1 MTRKAR
7 RAPSAVDKTILRLRA
22 DSQKKGKGAL
32 IGSEEELL
40 ARYGVSRPTLRQAAA
55 IVAQEQLLKVRRGMS
70 GGYFATRPAA
80 TAVSHVAAI
89 YLSSHGTSVE
99 QILHAV
105 ELIRTD
111 VVRLAA
117 ESPDSPLK
125 AELRDFLEEDEG
137 AHGPTYSPRQFARSE
152 REYYDLLGGLSGNN
166 ALHLFG
172 QILLDLV
179 GILFP
184 VDSALLWTPARVD
197 AAVRRRAR
205 IIRAILAGDAGTA
218 MAEADGGTQQARAWL
233 ARIQAR

>member
-1 MTRKAR
+1 VTRKAR

-22 DSQKKGKGAL
+22 DSQKKGEGAL

-55 IVAQEQLLKVRRGMS
+55 IVAREQLLKVRRGMS

-117 ESPDSPLK
+117 EMPDSPLK
-125 AELRDFLEEDEG
+125 AELRDFLEEDEAARG
-137 AHGPTYSPRQFARSE
+137 LPYSQRRFARSE
-152 REYYDLLGGLSGNN
+152 REFYGLVGALCGNN
-166 ALHLFG
+166 ALHLFLE
-172 QILLDLV
+172 ILLDLV

-184 VDSALLWTPARVD
+184 VDNMAQWTADRID
-197 AAVRRRAR
+197 TAVRRRSRA
-205 IIRAILAGDAGTA
+205 IRAILDGDAAAA
-218 MAEADGGTQQARAWL
+218 MLESEDAVRQTRTWIAEGR
-233 ARIQAR
+233 